1 MKKNAIAKVSFWDRL
16 VRVRGRH
23 IVYLP
28 GYWHI
33 VAEVAQTRDLQAAE
47 NQQQVVCLRIALC
60 LSTSLAWSVLMA
72 HTHTPIPRAIIGHV
86 HTHTTLKI
94 GGGGLRIRPALQ

>member
-60 LSTSLAWSVLMA
+60 LSGLLVSLHGTRA
-72 HTHTPIPRAIIGHV
+72 HAPIPRVSTGHV
-86 HTHTTLKI
+86 HWACAYKL
-94 GGGGLRIRPALQ
+94 